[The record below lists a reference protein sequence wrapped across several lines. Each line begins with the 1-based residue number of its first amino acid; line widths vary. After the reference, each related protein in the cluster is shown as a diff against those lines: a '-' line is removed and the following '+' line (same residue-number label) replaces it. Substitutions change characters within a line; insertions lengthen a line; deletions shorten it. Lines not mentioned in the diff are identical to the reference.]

1 MHPQRSV
8 LPLLNGIIT
17 VEKCTQRAK
26 CKIIDSPGYLPSKS
40 RSISSI
46 ADFGRLR
53 RQTGGSPASRRPARS
68 SVFGSGWKVFPGQ
81 QIARLGA
88 RCPGT
93 HQLCCELTG

>member
-1 MHPQRSV
+1 MQ
-8 LPLLNGIIT
+8 
-17 VEKCTQRAK
+17 
-26 CKIIDSPGYLPSKS
+26 IIDSLGYLLSKS
-40 RSISSI
+40 RSMSSI

-53 RQTGGSPASRRPARS
+53 RQSGGSPASRRLART
-68 SVFGSGWKVFPGQ
+68 SVLGSGWKVFPGQ